1 MSKEVFAQYMED
13 VARVQEFYETFS
25 FSLDK
30 VPSDGGW
37 TASQCLA
44 HICDAEISLSL
55 RVRMILTSD
64 NYQFSNWDEDAFAAL
79 KVNRDAR
86 TSVETFAVLRRNNLD
101 LLSGLTASQLEK
113 TGIKA
118 NGEAISLI
126 DYVGYMTKHVRAHLE
141 QAVAASK

>member
-1 MSKEVFAQYMED
+1 MSKEIFAGYIED
-13 VARVQEFYETFS
+13 IARVQEFYDTFS

-44 HICDAEISLSL
+44 HIADAEISLAL
-55 RVRMILTSD
+55 RIRMMLTSD
-64 NYQFSNWDEDAFAAL
+64 SYQFINWDEDAFAAI

-86 TSVETFAVLRRNNLD
+86 SSVETFTALRRNNLD
-101 LLSGLTASQLEK
+101 LLQALSEAQLLK

-118 NGEAISLI
+118 NGEPITVI
-126 DYVGYMTKHVRAHLE
+126 DYVGYMTKHVRAHLD
-141 QAVAASK
+141 QAVVASQ

>member
-1 MSKEVFAQYMED
+1 MSQEVFAQYMED
-13 VARVQEFYETFS
+13 VLRVQEFYDTFS

-55 RVRMILTSD
+55 RIRMILTSD
-64 NYQFSNWDEDAFAAL
+64 NYQFSNWDEDAFAAI

-86 TSVETFAVLRRNNLD
+86 TSVETFSVLRKNNLD
-101 LLSGLTASQLEK
+101 LLSGLNESQLQK

-118 NGEAISLI
+118 NGEPISLI
-126 DYVGYMTKHVRAHLE
+126 DYVGYMSKHVRTHLE
-141 QAVAASK
+141 QAVVASK

>member
-1 MSKEVFAQYMED
+1 MNQEVFAQYMED
-13 VARVQEFYETFS
+13 VSRVQDFYDTFS

-44 HICDAEISLSL
+44 HTCDAEISLSL
-55 RVRMILTSD
+55 PIRMILTSE
-64 NYQFSNWDEDAFAAL
+64 NYQFSNWDEDAFAAI

-86 TSVETFAVLRRNNLD
+86 TSVETFTALRRNNLD
-101 LLSGLTASQLEK
+101 LLSGLNDSQLQK

-118 NGEAISLI
+118 NGEPISLI
-126 DYVGYMTKHVRAHLE
+126 DYVGYMTKHVRTHLE

>member
-1 MSKEVFAQYMED
+1 MSSEILTQYKEDIQ
-13 VARVQEFYETFS
+13 RVQEFFETFA

-30 VPSDGGW
+30 TPSDGGW

-64 NYQFSNWDEDAFAAL
+64 KYQFSSWDEDAFAAI
-79 KVNRDAR
+79 KKNRDAKV
-86 TSVETFAVLRRNNLD
+86 SVETFTSLRKNNLD
-101 LLSGLTASQLEK
+101 LLQDLNVDQLNR

-118 NGEAISLI
+118 NGEPISLI
-126 DYVGYMTKHVRAHLE
+126 EYVGYMSKHVRTHLE
-141 QAVAASK
+141 QAVAAAK

>member
-30 VPSDGGW
+30 VSSDGGW

-55 RVRMILTSD
+55 RVRMILTSE

-101 LLSGLTASQLEK
+101 LLSGLNEAQLQK
-113 TGIKA
+113 SGIKA
-118 NGEAISLI
+118 NGEPIALI
-126 DYVGYMTKHVRAHLE
+126 DYVSYMTKHVRAHLE

>member
-1 MSKEVFAQYMED
+1 MSKEVLSAYLED
-13 VARVQEFYETFS
+13 IDRVQEFLDTFS

-55 RVRMILTSD
+55 RIRMILTSD
-64 NYQFSNWDEDAFAAL
+64 NYQFSSWDEDAFAAI
-79 KVNRDAR
+79 KVDRDAR
-86 TSVETFAVLRRNNLD
+86 ESVSTFAALRRNNLD
-101 LLSGLTASQLEK
+101 LLQGLSDSQLK
-113 TGIKA
+113 KLGIKA
-118 NGEAISLI
+118 NGDSISLI
-126 DYVGYMTKHVRAHLE
+126 DYVAYMSKHVRTHLE

>member
-1 MSKEVFAQYMED
+1 MSKAVFED
-13 VARVQEFYETFS
+13 YQNDVIRVQDFYDTFS

-55 RVRMILTSD
+55 RIRMILTEES
-64 NYQFSNWDEDAFAAL
+64 YQFSSWEEDAFAAIN
-79 KVNRDAR
+79 VNRDAKEA
-86 TSVETFAVLRRNNLD
+86 VATFAALRRNNLD
-101 LLSGLTASQLEK
+101 LLEGLSDSQLNK

-118 NGEAISLI
+118 NGEPISLI
-126 DYVGYMTKHVRAHLE
+126 DYVGYMSKHVRAHLD

>member
-1 MSKEVFAQYMED
+1 MNQEVFAQYMED
-13 VARVQEFYETFS
+13 VSRVQDFYDTFS

-55 RVRMILTSD
+55 RIRMILTSD
-64 NYQFSNWDEDAFAAL
+64 NYQFSNWDEDAFAAI

-86 TSVETFAVLRRNNLD
+86 TSVETFSALRKNNLD
-101 LLSGLTASQLEK
+101 LLSGLNDSQLQK

-118 NGEAISLI
+118 NGEPISLI

>member
-30 VPSDGGW
+30 VPTDGGW

-64 NYQFSNWDEDAFAAL
+64 SYQFSNWDEDAFAAL

-101 LLSGLTASQLEK
+101 LLSGLTSAQLEK

-118 NGEAISLI
+118 NGEPISLI

>member
-1 MSKEVFAQYMED
+1 MSKAVFED
-13 VARVQEFYETFS
+13 YQNDVIRVRDFYDTFS
-25 FSLDK
+25 FNLDK

-55 RVRMILTSD
+55 RIRMILTEES
-64 NYQFSNWDEDAFAAL
+64 YQFSSWDEDAFAAI

-86 TSVETFAVLRRNNLD
+86 ESVTTFAALRRNNLD
-101 LLSGLTASQLEK
+101 LLEGLSESQLNK

-118 NGEAISLI
+118 NGEPISLI
-126 DYVGYMTKHVRAHLE
+126 DYVGYMSKHVRSHLE

>member
-1 MSKEVFAQYMED
+1 MSQVIFEEYRSD
-13 VARVQEFYETFS
+13 IDRVQEFYDTFS

-55 RVRMILTSD
+55 RIRMILTEE
-64 NYQFSNWDEDAFAAL
+64 NYQFSSWDEDAFAAI
-79 KVNRDAR
+79 KVDRDAKE
-86 TSVETFAVLRRNNLD
+86 SVQTFAALRRNNLD
-101 LLSGLTASQLEK
+101 LLQGLSETQLKK

-118 NGEAISLI
+118 NGEPIALLE
-126 DYVGYMTKHVRAHLE
+126 YVGYMSKHVRTHLE
-141 QAVAASK
+141 QAVNASK